1 MLLLWIL
8 LIPAA
13 LVTLKYLYLTIK
25 RAVLLCKIKSTH
37 PDALLFVRNPFLSVF
52 VPSGKTDLIVKT
64 NGKTYAVSILTT
76 PFRRVRYHFNN
87 EKLEIILERR
97 AVYITNQK
105 RPLPT
110 ASLNTSFPI
119 KKYSLSP
126 QQSAADITAHYMIL
140 HPAPKSVSAV
150 VGTQIVSIENDDVI
164 FAHTQ
169 VCGLRFF
176 LNTTLK

>member
-25 RAVLLCKIKSTH
+25 RAALLCKIKGAR

-87 EKLEIILERR
+87 
-97 AVYITNQK
+97 A
-105 RPLPT
+105 
-110 ASLNTSFPI
+110 
-119 KKYSLSP
+119 
-126 QQSAADITAHYMIL
+126 
-140 HPAPKSVSAV
+140 
-150 VGTQIVSIENDDVI
+150 
-164 FAHTQ
+164 
-169 VCGLRFF
+169 
-176 LNTTLK
+176 